1 MREKLQSK
9 LIEDFERQLL
19 LQAKD
24 MPNSELRDALL
35 EVRKSNRKDKNESGN
50 ELDVDSQK
58 NLLMEGVYSQEL
70 KRRELLEWAL
80 KTKTGR
86 K

>member
-1 MREKLQSK
+1 MSENSQNKIIK
-9 LIEDFERQLL
+9 DFERQLIL
-19 LQAKD
+19 KAKN
-24 MPNSELRDALL
+24 MSNSELCDALL
-35 EVRKSNRKDKNESGN
+35 EIRIVNSKKENESEN
-50 ELDVDSQK
+50 KFDVDSQK

-80 KTKTGR
+80 KTGR